1 MSAPTKLGAKAANSL
16 REKRRVSSNHTRS
29 SSNSS
34 SSNQVVN
41 INIED
46 ETSNILEGS
55 TNDSQTGSTVSS
67 SSASRSN
74 VYSFFDPADI
84 RKPPTSPVSITHK
97 RTTSSSSSSN
107 KMRISQA
114 HEASFDD
121 AASVRSHGSAATERI
136 GNHKPPS
143 SSDTSTNNVLPLS
156 SAFIMEE
163 REAKYEEG
171 ATDLFMLVED
181 TKWEDVC
188 DR

>member
-1 MSAPTKLGAKAANSL
+1 MSTPTKLGAKAANSL

-34 SSNQVVN
+34 GSNQVVN
-41 INIED
+41 NNYIED

-55 TNDSQTGSTVSS
+55 TNDSQTGSTA

-156 SAFIMEE
+156 DAFIMEE

-181 TKWEDVC
+181 TKWGDVC

>member
-1 MSAPTKLGAKAANSL
+1 MSTPTKLGAKAANSL
-16 REKRRVSSNHTRS
+16 REKRRISSNNHTRS

-34 SSNQVVN
+34 GSNQVN
-41 INIED
+41 NNNFED

-67 SSASRSN
+67 SSAGRSN

-84 RKPPTSPVSITHK
+84 RKPPTSPVSISHK

-136 GNHKPPS
+136 GNQKPP
-143 SSDTSTNNVLPLS
+143 SDTSTNNVLPLS
-156 SAFIMEE
+156 SFIMEE